1 MDTNNKWEQVK
12 GFFRKI
18 GRRNL
23 IIAGAVVVI
32 GAAVALNWA
41 FFSKANDHDGYDYK
55 ASAGMSTNYGTNLTT
70 SAVGDDKSPTT
81 PTGSDAYFSTVEVS
95 RKKARDEAIEVLNA
109 VVRND
114 KATEDVKA
122 QAMQELQALAK
133 DMEKEANIESL
144 LQGKGFAKCLAVIS
158 GDNANI
164 VVQNKGALQPAQLAQ
179 INAVVFEQTGIQP
192 SNITIVQKDGRR
204 STSGESRKAMTRP
217 VIAFRLLS
225 PCNRA
230 RQHRTIPDAQRHQPC
245 AVRGNAK
252 LC

>member
-55 ASAGMSTNYGTNLTT
+55 ASTGMSTNYGTNLTT
-70 SAVGDDKSPTT
+70 SAVGDDRSPTT

-192 SNITIVQKDGRR
+192 SNITIVQKD
-204 STSGESRKAMTRP
+204 
-217 VIAFRLLS
+217 
-225 PCNRA
+225 
-230 RQHRTIPDAQRHQPC
+230 
-245 AVRGNAK
+245 
-252 LC
+252 

>member
-1 MDTNNKWEQVK
+1 MSRQRDSGPE
-12 GFFRKI
+12 RKI
-18 GRRNL
+18 GAYSAPDAHTVLCNQ
-23 IIAGAVVVI
+23 I
-32 GAAVALNWA
+32 
-41 FFSKANDHDGYDYK
+41 DHDGYDYK

-179 INAVVFEQTGIQP
+179 INAE
-192 SNITIVQKDGRR
+192 
-204 STSGESRKAMTRP
+204 
-217 VIAFRLLS
+217 FRHGL
-225 PCNRA
+225 
-230 RQHRTIPDAQRHQPC
+230 
-245 AVRGNAK
+245 VR
-252 LC
+252 

>member
-41 FFSKANDHDGYDYK
+41 FFSKANDQDGYDYK

-144 LQGKGFAKCLAVIS
+144 LQAR
-158 GDNANI
+158 
-164 VVQNKGALQPAQLAQ
+164 ALQNVWQSSAATMQTSSYRTKVRSSPHSWRRSMPWCLSRPAFSRP
-179 INAVVFEQTGIQP
+179 ISP
-192 SNITIVQKDGRR
+192 SCRRTDAAAHQEKAGRR
-204 STSGESRKAMTRP
+204 
-217 VIAFRLLS
+217 
-225 PCNRA
+225 
-230 RQHRTIPDAQRHQPC
+230 
-245 AVRGNAK
+245 
-252 LC
+252 

>member
-41 FFSKANDHDGYDYK
+41 FFSKANDHDGYD
-55 ASAGMSTNYGTNLTT
+55 
-70 SAVGDDKSPTT
+70 
-81 PTGSDAYFSTVEVS
+81 YFSTVEVS

-192 SNITIVQKDGRR
+192 SNITIVQKD
-204 STSGESRKAMTRP
+204 
-217 VIAFRLLS
+217 
-225 PCNRA
+225 
-230 RQHRTIPDAQRHQPC
+230 
-245 AVRGNAK
+245 
-252 LC
+252 

>member
-81 PTGSDAYFSTVEVS
+81 PTGSVEVS

-192 SNITIVQKDGRR
+192 SNITIVQKD
-204 STSGESRKAMTRP
+204 
-217 VIAFRLLS
+217 
-225 PCNRA
+225 
-230 RQHRTIPDAQRHQPC
+230 
-245 AVRGNAK
+245 
-252 LC
+252 

>member
-1 MDTNNKWEQVK
+1 
-12 GFFRKI
+12 
-18 GRRNL
+18 
-23 IIAGAVVVI
+23 
-32 GAAVALNWA
+32 
-41 FFSKANDHDGYDYK
+41 
-55 ASAGMSTNYGTNLTT
+55 
-70 SAVGDDKSPTT
+70 
-81 PTGSDAYFSTVEVS
+81 
-95 RKKARDEAIEVLNA
+95 VLNA

-192 SNITIVQKDGRR
+192 SNITIVQKD
-204 STSGESRKAMTRP
+204 
-217 VIAFRLLS
+217 
-225 PCNRA
+225 
-230 RQHRTIPDAQRHQPC
+230 
-245 AVRGNAK
+245 
-252 LC
+252 